1 MDNFPIINIMLS
13 STHRADTQEKIKATL
28 LLEREN

>member
-1 MDNFPIINIMLS
+1 MLS